1 MKRIRIVTLLTAVF
15 VICIFAV
22 FNFNMEKNNEDR
34 KVVRVGYIYNGD
46 ESAPYTNN
54 FIKAQK
60 EVETVY
66 GDRVENVVMSNI
78 SDEKG
83 EMALEELVSAGCDII
98 FTTSYGYG
106 ESAKKFAE
114 KFPDIQFCEATCDN
128 ANTDPVLPNYHTFMG
143 EIYEGRYV
151 AGIVAGMKIKEMIDN
166 GTITEDEA
174 VIGYV
179 GAYPYAEVISGYT
192 AFLLGARKIA
202 PTTTM
207 KVRYTNTW
215 TSYTLEKK
223 LAEEL
228 IDEGCVIISQ
238 HSDTIGPAVACEETY
253 SGKVVYHVGYNQS
266 MIDVAPTTSLVS
278 TRINWS
284 YYMVEAVGAVLD
296 NKKIEDNINGHV
308 HGNDVGA
315 GFEND
320 WVQIMDINNLIAADG
335 TSDAVNE
342 AIEALTKGTVEVFKG
357 DYIGVDPFDES
368 DTYDLNKGYK
378 ENENA
383 SAPSFHYIL
392 KDVITVEEN

>member
-106 ESAKKFAE
+106 EAAKKFAE

-151 AGIVAGMKIKEMIDN
+151 AGIVAGMKIN
-166 GTITEDEA
+166 
-174 VIGYV
+174 
-179 GAYPYAEVISGYT
+179 
-192 AFLLGARKIA
+192 
-202 PTTTM
+202 
-207 KVRYTNTW
+207 
-215 TSYTLEKK
+215 
-223 LAEEL
+223 
-228 IDEGCVIISQ
+228 
-238 HSDTIGPAVACEETY
+238 
-253 SGKVVYHVGYNQS
+253 
-266 MIDVAPTTSLVS
+266 
-278 TRINWS
+278 
-284 YYMVEAVGAVLD
+284 
-296 NKKIEDNINGHV
+296 
-308 HGNDVGA
+308 
-315 GFEND
+315 
-320 WVQIMDINNLIAADG
+320 
-335 TSDAVNE
+335 
-342 AIEALTKGTVEVFKG
+342 
-357 DYIGVDPFDES
+357 
-368 DTYDLNKGYK
+368 
-378 ENENA
+378 
-383 SAPSFHYIL
+383 
-392 KDVITVEEN
+392 